1 MSRRSGDHL
10 RKLAPG
16 FTEVSERAEG
26 GSMELKPPRI
36 PSSVKTPQGDSII
49 KLRPILRWGGVLV
62 GNVSERLGIRRLH
75 AGGDVAIAV
84 IDLVD
89 LLEAIERGDFVTH
102 LGVDEA
108 FFVEDFLLGIVHG
121 DEVGEGV

>member
-1 MSRRSGDHL
+1 MSDVSARSG
-10 RKLAPG
+10 
-16 FTEVSERAEG
+16 
-26 GSMELKPPRI
+26 
-36 PSSVKTPQGDSII
+36 
-49 KLRPILRWGGVLV
+49 V
-62 GNVSERLGIRRLH
+62 GRLH

-108 FFVEDFLLGIVHG
+108 FFVEDFLLGVVHG
-121 DEVGEGV
+121 DEVGEGVRELFDGNVEHALGAEGAA